1 MFGTPDSI
9 VATIDH
15 DVHRRRRIAYDK
27 YFSKQSIRNYT
38 DVIQAAIEKMCV
50 RMRQISKSGEPVNLL
65 HVYSAMTTDVV
76 TGYCFPESYGLL
88 DEPDC
93 GTDLHNMFAATVENA
108 HMVKFFPFLFP
119 LMLKLPQQVTAFL
132 IPGMAH
138 TFRWQQKWVQQ
149 INEIN
154 NVTDDGKEAR
164 GGKPSIFQTVLDSD
178 LPDQD
183 KTASRLMQD
192 AQTLV
197 SGGSVT
203 TTAALSIATYYIL
216 SDKHILKTLTD
227 ELAEAIPEPTHPLSL
242 TELEQLKYLTAIILE
257 TLRIGSGIMHR
268 LQRICPDQPLH
279 YNDMIIPAGTPV
291 SMSVFHMHYNTDIF
305 PDPYLFKPERW
316 LPMDTEGRRLQKYLV
331 PFGRG
336 SRACLGL
343 NLAWAELYMT
353 LGWVFRNMGGS
364 MRIVDTVKERDVD
377 IDRDIFIPAMRK
389 DTTGIK
395 IVISESST

>member
-15 DVHRRRRIAYDK
+15 DVHRRRRNVYDK

-38 DVIQAAIEKMCV
+38 DVIQAAIDKMCV
-50 RMRQISKSGEPVNLL
+50 RMRQISRSGRPVNLL
-65 HVYSAMTTDVV
+65 HVFSAMTTDVV

-154 NVTDDGKEAR
+154 TVTDDGKAR
-164 GGKPSIFQTVLDSD
+164 GGKPSIFRTLLDSD
-178 LPDQD
+178 LPVHD
-183 KTASRLMQD
+183 KSASTLMQD
-192 AQTLV
+192 AQTV
-197 SGGSVT
+197 VAGGSVT

-216 SDKHILKTLTD
+216 SDKHVLKTLMD
-227 ELAEAIPEPTHPLSL
+227 ELAEAIPEPTHPLSW
-242 TELEQLKYLTAIILE
+242 TELEQLEYLTAIILE
-257 TLRIGSGIMHR
+257 TLRISSGIMHR
-268 LQRICPDQPLH
+268 LQRICPDEPLH
-279 YNDMIIPAGTPV
+279 YKDMIIPAGTPV
-291 SMSVFHMHYNTDIF
+291 SMSGYHMHNNPEIF
-305 PDPYLFKPERW
+305 PEPHLFKPERW
-316 LPMDTEGRRLQKYLV
+316 LPIETEGRRLQKYLV
-331 PFGRG
+331 AFTKG
-336 SRACLGL
+336 SRACLGT

-353 LGWVFRNMGGS
+353 LAAVFRNLGGS
-364 MRIVDTVKERDVD
+364 MKIVDTVKERDID
-377 IDRDIFIPAMRK
+377 ISRDIFTPAMRK
-389 DTTGIK
+389 DTTGIQ
-395 IVISESST
+395 IVINESST

>member
-15 DVHRRRRIAYDK
+15 DVHRRRRNVYDK

-38 DVIQAAIEKMCV
+38 DVIQVAIDKMCV
-50 RMRQISKSGEPVNLL
+50 RMRQISKSGKPVNLL
-65 HVYSAMTTDVV
+65 HVYSAMTGDVV

-132 IPGMAH
+132 IPGLAH
-138 TFRWQQKWVQQ
+138 TFRWQQKWEQQ

-154 NVTDDGKEAR
+154 TVTDDGKAR
-164 GGKPSIFQTVLDSD
+164 GGKPSIFRTLRDSD
-178 LPDQD
+178 LPVYD
-183 KTASRLMQD
+183 KSASTLMQD

-197 SGGSVT
+197 AGGSVT

-216 SDKHILKTLTD
+216 SDEHVLKTLMD
-227 ELAEAIPEPTHPLSL
+227 ELAEAIPEPTHPLSW
-242 TELEQLKYLTAIILE
+242 TELEQLEYLTAIILE
-257 TLRIGSGIMHR
+257 TLRISSGIMHR

-279 YNDMIIPAGTPV
+279 YKDMIIPAGTPV
-291 SMSVFHMHYNTDIF
+291 SMSGYHMHNNPEIF
-305 PDPYLFKPERW
+305 PEPHLFKPERW
-316 LPMDTEGRRLQKYLV
+316 LPIETEGRRLQKYLV
-331 PFGRG
+331 AFTKG
-336 SRACLGL
+336 SRACLGT

-353 LGWVFRNMGGS
+353 LAAVFRNLGGS
-364 MRIVDTVKERDVD
+364 MKIVDTVKERDVD
-377 IDRDIFIPAMRK
+377 ISRDIFTPAMRK